1 MDGWIARPLSEI
13 ARALREREI
22 TSREL
27 IEAAI
32 ARHGQFGER
41 LHAYSQW
48 TPDRARESA
57 KAADAAFAAGATV
70 GPLQGIPIA
79 IKDLFAAEGFPCF
92 AGSTRRLPADPWEK
106 DGPLIASLRR
116 QLGIITGKTHMVEF
130 AFGGT
135 GLNSHW
141 GAPYNPW
148 DALAHRSP
156 GGSSSGAGVSLLE
169 GSALLAL
176 GSDTAGSVRI
186 PACMTGNVGL
196 KVTLGRWSTEGVVPL
211 SGTFDTPGL
220 LARSVADVAYGFAA
234 LDPALGNAERF
245 IAKSS
250 TLTLDGIRIAVDDPF
265 LWSDC
270 DAGIVEAVKDAIDTL
285 SREGAVLRAMTL
297 PEAPEAYAVFLEGGV
312 SAIELR
318 SFLDQE
324 LPDWLEQ
331 LDPIIAPAVRDAES
345 LSARVY
351 LARLARL
358 KELARRAVPRFDG
371 IDVIASPTLC
381 ITPPLLSE
389 IGDPRSYLDTNRRIV
404 RNTVAVNY
412 LGLCG
417 ITMPVVLDSAGMPV
431 GLQFIAPAGSEER
444 LLAIGLAAE
453 RALGCSVE
461 RLGTPPLLASLSDP
475 D

>member
-1 MDGWIARPLSEI
+1 MVDLISSRLVDIAQ
-13 ARALREREI
+13 ALRGRRVRAQEVVE
-22 TSREL
+22 T
-27 IEAAI
+27 AI
-32 ARHGQFGER
+32 ARHERFGER

-70 GPLQGIPIA
+70 GPLQGVPIS

-92 AGSTRRLPADPWEK
+92 AGSSRRLPADPWEK
-106 DGPLIASLRR
+106 DGPLVATLRR
-116 QLGIITGKTHMVEF
+116 QLGVIMGKTQMVEF

-148 DALAHRSP
+148 DASAHRSP

-211 SGTFDTPGL
+211 SQTFDTPGL
-220 LARSVADVAYGFAA
+220 LARSVSDAAYGFAA

-245 IAKSS
+245 MAKSS
-250 TLTLDGIRIAVDDPF
+250 TQALNGVRIAVDDPF
-265 LWSDC
+265 LWRDC
-270 DAGIVEAVKDAIDTL
+270 DPGIAEAAKDAVDAL
-285 SREGAVLRAMTL
+285 AREGAVLREMPMPA
-297 PEAPEAYAVFLEGGV
+297 AAEAYAVFLEGGV

-324 LPDWLEQ
+324 LPDWLVQ
-331 LDPIIAPAVRDAES
+331 LDPIMASAVQGAAT
-345 LSARVY
+345 LSAREY
-351 LARLARL
+351 LARLGRL
-358 KELARRAVPRFDG
+358 KLLARSAAPCFDE
-371 IDVIASPTLC
+371 IDIIASPTLC

-389 IGDPRSYLDTNRRIV
+389 IGDAQSYLAANRRIV

-417 ITMPVVLDSAGMPV
+417 ITLPVGLDRAGMPV
-431 GLQFIAPAGSEER
+431 GLQFIAPAWSEER
-444 LLAIGLAAE
+444 LFAIALAAE
-453 RALGCSVE
+453 RVLGNAAE
-461 RLGTPPLLASLSDP
+461 RLGTPPLLAS
-475 D
+475 